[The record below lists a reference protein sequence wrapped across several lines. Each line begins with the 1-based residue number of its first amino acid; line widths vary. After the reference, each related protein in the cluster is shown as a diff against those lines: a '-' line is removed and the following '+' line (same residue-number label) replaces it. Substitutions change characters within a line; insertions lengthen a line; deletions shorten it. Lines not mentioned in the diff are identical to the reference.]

1 MSEHLSNDDQDL
13 IDLLAADLSFGST
26 QRTAPADTLP
36 APLSAAQ
43 QRLWFMQRYEPWS
56 TAYNIV
62 HGFDLDGPLDL
73 ARLTRAFERVIG
85 RHEILRTRFVEHDGV
100 TCQKVLDAVD
110 FSIAHRRRDAS
121 GLLKGEGWH
130 QGLLES
136 EARKPF
142 DLDGS
147 LLRVRVHSADEAR
160 HLLVVALHH
169 LVSDGWSNAIWA
181 RDLAAAYEAAG
192 ISPHGAAHPA
202 PRWPVLPIQYA
213 DHARR
218 EAQYLRSDA
227 ARADLDYW
235 RAALGTRLPVLNLP
249 TDRFRPDVL
258 RFRGAAHTVH
268 ADADVAA
275 RIAAFCARER
285 ITPFVFCLA
294 AFQLVLARVSQQDEF
309 LVGVPGA
316 GRHWPDVDN
325 LIGFFVDLQIYRA
338 RPDAQLPV
346 RDWLRRIQA
355 ESVGALNHPGLPFER
370 LLEALGV
377 ERSVNRHPLFQVTF
391 GYQDTAKPST
401 LKLGDMRVNVVD
413 LPADDAK
420 FDLTLHVGFNAQRLE
435 ARFVYDVDLFDA
447 ATIARFAAQYEIA
460 LDALLK
466 QADAPL
472 GALDILDGAQRA
484 SLLARGRT
492 EERYPCTPPAH
503 VSIAQR
509 AAQAPGEPA
518 LLFGDLTLSY
528 GELNAR
534 ANRVAHRLIALGVKP
549 EMRVGVAAERSVEL
563 IVGLLAVLKAGAAY
577 VPLDPAYPNDR
588 LAYMLDDS
596 GISLLLTQS
605 HLHGGLPSRE
615 GMRLIDLDSAAF
627 DTEPSHDPDVRVFDG
642 TLAYVVYTSGST
654 GRPKGV
660 GVAHGPL
667 SMHLQAIAR
676 RYDVQPGDR
685 ELQFFSISFDAAA
698 EQWLTPLVNG
708 AAIVIRDMG
717 DWPPERLLAEAR
729 DKRVTILHLPPAY
742 VDLLPSTAGVDSVS
756 IKTCISGGEGWQKS
770 GFDAVRRSLRPQ
782 RIVNAYGPAET
793 VITPTAWIAH
803 ADSVFDSAYAP
814 IGRPVGE
821 RSVYVLDPDMNLL
834 ADRLHGELY
843 IGGHGMARGYMGRA
857 ALTAERFVPDPFSQ
871 DGARLYRTGDLVC
884 WGADGELE
892 YQGRLDHQVKI
903 RGFRI
908 ELGEVES
915 ALLTQPG
922 VREAVVVAQEG
933 PGGARLVGY
942 VSARAE
948 AGAAGATITLDVAT
962 LRAALLAELPDYMV
976 PGALVVMDA
985 LPINPNGKVDRRA
998 LPVPQFDR
1006 EAYAAPQG
1014 DAEMALA
1021 AAWREMLGID
1031 DIGRHHNF
1039 FELGGDSILS
1049 LQIVARAREAGWKIT
1064 PRQLFERQTVA
1075 ELAAVAVRLNQ
1086 GLSPASDADAGFADD
1101 ETQAHAAIGLLPIQ
1115 REFFASDIPNRNH
1128 WNQSVLLSS
1137 DMPIDATRLH
1147 DALRAVLAH
1156 HDALR
1161 SRFTRDAH
1169 GNWHQEPGA
1178 VVSDAQPLLWT
1189 RRADT
1194 REQIEALCNEAQLS
1208 LDIERGALLRV
1219 LLIDVADGTSRVLLT
1234 VHHLVIDGVSWR
1246 ILLDDLQRA
1255 FAQLAGER
1263 ASDNLRLPSNGTS
1276 YRAWSR
1282 RLTIY
1287 GASSA
1292 VQAQRAYW
1300 RTQLATSAS
1309 LPCDENSLRGAAQTR
1324 ETRALLRSTE
1334 LRLDRGLTQR
1344 LLQVA
1349 PAAYRT
1355 QVNDLLLTA
1364 LGRALCAWTGNPAIR
1379 IDLEGHGRED
1389 LFDDVDLSR
1398 TVGWFTS
1405 VHPVVLDAG
1414 GEPGAALKRVKEALR
1429 NVPDRGLGYGMLP
1442 DVQAHSDT
1450 LFNYLGQIDG
1460 QLDTH
1465 AGWRAATESAGTTN
1479 DPHARLTY
1487 PLSIAGQV
1495 FDGELHLTL
1504 AWSSVRFNQAAI
1516 ARVVEGFR
1524 AELVGL
1530 IDHCASDATG
1540 ASGVT
1545 PSDFP
1550 LARLTQ
1556 RELDALTATLP
1567 VAVRELQDLYPL
1579 PPMQAGMLFHTWL
1592 TPDDSAY
1599 RNQLRVDLDGLDA
1612 HRFRAAWRAVI
1623 ERHDILRT
1631 GFLQHRHAL
1640 LQWVAKSASLP
1651 LDELDWRERA
1661 SRDGASIPVELD
1673 ALAQAELAKGF
1684 DVTRAPLQRLALV
1697 RTGDTRYH
1705 LIWTVHHVLLD
1716 GWSASQLIG
1725 DVLRHYGGE
1734 PLAAR
1739 GGRYRD
1745 YVEWLLKRDPG
1756 ASETYWR
1763 DQLAGFDTPTRLAPA
1778 LRGNAAAAAEAD
1790 DAATTKNTG
1799 YVEAHLDLDGAASER
1814 LSGFARQERVTVNTL
1829 VQAAWALLLQRYTS
1843 QDTVA
1848 FGATVAGRPDDL
1860 PGAQQ
1865 LLGLFINTLP
1875 VIASPRAGM
1884 RVGDW
1889 LRAMQAQ
1896 ALASRE
1902 HEHTPLNEI
1911 QRWAGAGG
1919 EALFDS
1925 LIVFENYPVDAALK
1939 AAAPGG
1945 LQVLDVSSHEQ
1956 THYPLTLTVAQ
1967 IDGVLRARC
1976 SFAQDGIDAAG
1987 VAQLL
1992 KQFGILLNGLCGAR
2006 FVGELTLLDDDSS
2019 VLQQH
2024 VGCTADS
2031 FADAAAVHELIERQA
2046 AATPVAIALVCGDE
2060 ALDYAALNTRA
2071 NRLAQRL
2078 MREGVCADVM
2088 VAVALERSV
2097 DMLVALLAV
2106 LKAGGAYVPL
2116 DPSYPA
2122 ARLGYMLDDCRAP
2135 LLLTQRAVAHAL
2147 PVGDHTRV
2155 LEADALDVSAESAG
2169 NPAVAVSGE
2178 QLAYVIYTSGSTGK
2192 PKGTMVRHAALTN
2205 FLHGVAR
2212 EPGLGA
2218 DDTLVAVT
2226 SLSFD
2231 IAALELFLPL
2241 IVGAK
2246 VVVASRDE
2254 ARDARLLAGLLEKH
2268 SATAMQSTPA
2278 TWRMLL
2284 DSGWPAG
2291 AQRVSLKG
2299 LCGGEALP
2307 RELAVR
2313 LRAAGV
2319 DLWNMYGPTE
2329 TTIWS
2334 SVAHVGDDAPM

>member
-13 IDLLAADLSFGST
+13 IDLLAADLSFGSA
-26 QRTAPADTLP
+26 QRTVPADPLP
-36 APLSAAQ
+36 APLSVAQ
-43 QRLWFMQRYEPWS
+43 QRLWFMQRYEPSS

-62 HGFDLDGPLDL
+62 HGFELHGPLDL
-73 ARLTRAFERVIG
+73 ARLTRAFEGVIG

-100 TCQKVLDAVD
+100 TCQKVLDEVD
-110 FSIAHRRRDAS
+110 FSITHRRLDAS
-121 GLLKGEGWH
+121 DLLKGDAWCHGS
-130 QGLLES
+130 LES

-147 LLRVRVHSADEAR
+147 LLRVGVHSASDER
-160 HLLVVALHH
+160 HVLVVALHH

-181 RDLAAAYEAAG
+181 RDLAAAYEAAET
-192 ISPHGAAHPA
+192 SPQGEARST
-202 PRWPVLPIQYA
+202 PRWPALPIQYA

-218 EAQYLRSDA
+218 EAQYVRSDA

-235 RAALGTRLPVLNLP
+235 RTALGTRLPVLNLP

-258 RFRGAAHTVH
+258 RFRGAAQTLH

-275 RIAAFCARER
+275 RIAAFCAHER
-285 ITPFVFCLA
+285 VTPFVFCLA

-316 GRHWPDVDN
+316 GRHWPDVDH

-377 ERSVNRHPLFQVTF
+377 ERSVNRHPLFQVSF
-391 GYQDTAKPST
+391 GYQDTAKPAT
-401 LKLGDMRVNVVD
+401 LTLGDMRVNVVD

-420 FDLTLHVGFNAQRLE
+420 FDLTLHVGFNTQRLE

-460 LDALLK
+460 LDALLTH
-466 QADAPL
+466 ADAPL

-492 EERYPCTPPAH
+492 NELYPATPPAH
-503 VSIAQR
+503 VSIARR
-509 AAQAPGEPA
+509 AAQAPDEPA
-518 LLFGDLTLSY
+518 LLFGDVTVSY
-528 GELNAR
+528 GELNMR
-534 ANRVAHRLIALGVKP
+534 ANRVAHRLMALGVKP
-549 EMRVGVAAERSVEL
+549 EMRVGIAAERSVEL
-563 IVGLLAVLKAGAAY
+563 IVGLLAVLKTGAAY

-596 GISLLLTQS
+596 GIVLLLTQS
-605 HLHGGLPSRE
+605 HLRGGLPSRE
-615 GMRLIDLDSAAF
+615 GMRLIDLDSTAF
-627 DTEPSHDPDVRVFDG
+627 DAEPSHDPDVRVFDG

-667 SMHLQAIAR
+667 SMHLQAIAQ

-742 VDLLPSTAGVDSVS
+742 VDLLPSTAGVGSVS
-756 IKTCISGGEGWQKS
+756 IKTCISGGEGWQKR
-770 GFDAVRRSLRPQ
+770 GFDAVRRSLRPR

-793 VITPTAWIAH
+793 VITPTAWIAD

-843 IGGHGMARGYMGRA
+843 IGGRGMARGYMGRA

-903 RGFRI
+903 RCFRI

-915 ALLTQPG
+915 ALLMQPG

-933 PGGARLVGY
+933 PGGTRLVGY
-942 VSARAE
+942 VSARVDAI
-948 AGAAGATITLDVAT
+948 AAGATIPLDTAA

-985 LPINPNGKVDRRA
+985 LPINPNGKVDRHA

-1021 AAWREMLGID
+1021 AAWREILGID
-1031 DIGRHHNF
+1031 EIGRHHNF

-1049 LQIVARAREAGWKIT
+1049 LQIVARAREAGWKVT
-1064 PRQLFERQTVA
+1064 PRQLFERQTIA
-1075 ELAAVAVRLNQ
+1075 ELAAVAIGLNAA
-1086 GLSPASDADAGFADD
+1086 LNPAFDADTGFAED
-1101 ETQAHAAIGLLPIQ
+1101 ETQVEGPIGLLPIQ
-1115 REFFASDIPNRNH
+1115 REFFGSDIPNRHH

-1137 DMPIDATRLH
+1137 DKPIDTTRLH
-1147 DALRAVLAH
+1147 DALRVVVGH
-1156 HDALR
+1156 HEALR
-1161 SRFTRDAH
+1161 LRFTCDAQ
-1169 GNWHQEPGA
+1169 GNWHQQPGA
-1178 VVSDAQPLLWT
+1178 VFSDAQPILWM

-1194 REQIEALCNEAQLS
+1194 CEQIEALCDEAQLS
-1208 LDIERGALLRV
+1208 LDIEHGPLLRV

-1255 FAQLAGER
+1255 FAQLDGER
-1263 ASDNLRLPSNGTS
+1263 TPDDVRLPSNGTS
-1276 YRAWSR
+1276 YRAWSQ

-1287 GASSA
+1287 AASGA
-1292 VQAQRAYW
+1292 VQAQCAYW

-1309 LPCDENSLRGAAQTR
+1309 LPCDKDSQGGIA
-1324 ETRALLRSTE
+1324 ETRALLRTTE
-1334 LRLDRGLTQR
+1334 LQLDRGLTQR

-1364 LGRALCAWTGNPAIR
+1364 LGRALCAWTGGSVIR

-1389 LFDDVDLSR
+1389 LFDGVDLSR

-1414 GEPGAALKRVKEALR
+1414 GAPGTALKRVKEALR

-1442 DVQAHSDT
+1442 DLQAHSDT

-1504 AWSSVRFNQAAI
+1504 AWSSVRFDQSTI
-1516 ARVVEGFR
+1516 ERVVQGFR

-1530 IDHCASDATG
+1530 IEHCASDASDASDASG
-1540 ASGVT
+1540 VSGPSGVT

-1556 RELDALTATLP
+1556 TELDALTATLP
-1567 VAVRELQDLYPL
+1567 VTARELQDLYPL

-1612 HRFRAAWRAVI
+1612 HRFRAAWRAVT

-1661 SRDGASIPVELD
+1661 SRDSASVPAELD

-1684 DVTRAPLQRLALV
+1684 DVTRPPLQRLALV
-1697 RTGDTRYH
+1697 RTGDARYH

-1745 YVEWLLKRDPG
+1745 YVEWLLKRDSH

-1778 LRGNAAAAAEAD
+1778 LRGDAAAAEASVD
-1790 DAATTKNTG
+1790 ATTRNAG
-1799 YVEAHLDLDGAASER
+1799 YAEAHLDLDGAASER
-1814 LSGFARQERVTVNTL
+1814 LTVFARQERVTVNTL

-1884 RVGDW
+1884 RIGDW

-1896 ALASRE
+1896 ALVSRE

-1919 EALFDS
+1919 EGLFDS

-1987 VAQLL
+1987 VARLL
-1992 KQFGILLNGLCGAR
+1992 KQFGFLLSGLCGAG
-2006 FVGELTLLDDDSS
+2006 FVGELTLLNDDSS
-2019 VLQQH
+2019 ALQQH
-2024 VGCTADS
+2024 VGCNTDS

-2046 AATPVAIALVCGDE
+2046 AATPGAIALVCGDE
-2060 ALDYAALNTRA
+2060 TVDYAALNTRA
-2071 NRLAQRL
+2071 NRLAHRL
-2078 MREGVCADVM
+2078 IREGVRGDVM

-2097 DMLVALLAV
+2097 EMLVTLLAV
-2106 LKAGGAYVPL
+2106 LKAGG
-2116 DPSYPA
+2116 
-2122 ARLGYMLDDCRAP
+2122 
-2135 LLLTQRAVAHAL
+2135 
-2147 PVGDHTRV
+2147 
-2155 LEADALDVSAESAG
+2155 
-2169 NPAVAVSGE
+2169 
-2178 QLAYVIYTSGSTGK
+2178 
-2192 PKGTMVRHAALTN
+2192 
-2205 FLHGVAR
+2205 
-2212 EPGLGA
+2212 
-2218 DDTLVAVT
+2218 
-2226 SLSFD
+2226 
-2231 IAALELFLPL
+2231 
-2241 IVGAK
+2241 
-2246 VVVASRDE
+2246 
-2254 ARDARLLAGLLEKH
+2254 
-2268 SATAMQSTPA
+2268 
-2278 TWRMLL
+2278 
-2284 DSGWPAG
+2284 
-2291 AQRVSLKG
+2291 
-2299 LCGGEALP
+2299 
-2307 RELAVR
+2307 
-2313 LRAAGV
+2313 
-2319 DLWNMYGPTE
+2319 
-2329 TTIWS
+2329 
-2334 SVAHVGDDAPM
+2334 

>member
-26 QRTAPADTLP
+26 QRPAPADNLP
-36 APLSAAQ
+36 APLSVAQ
-43 QRLWFMQRYEPWS
+43 QRLWFMQRYEPSS

-73 ARLTRAFERVIG
+73 ARLTRAFERVIE

-100 TCQKVLDAVD
+100 TGQQVLDAVE
-110 FSIAHRRRDAS
+110 FAIAHRRLDVPDVPDVPDQ
-121 GLLKGEGWH
+121 LKGDAWRH
-130 QGLLES
+130 DALES

-147 LLRVRVHSADEAR
+147 LLRVSVHSVSDER

-181 RDLAAAYEAAG
+181 RDLAAAYEAAET
-192 ISPHGAAHPA
+192 SPYGAARST
-202 PRWPVLPIQYA
+202 PRWPALPIQYA

-235 RAALGTRLPVLNLP
+235 RTALGTRLPVLNLP

-258 RFRGAAHTVH
+258 RFRGAAQTLL
-268 ADADVAA
+268 ADASVAA

-294 AFQLVLARVSQQDEF
+294 AFQLVLARISQQDEF

-370 LLEALGV
+370 LLETLGV

-391 GYQDTAKPST
+391 GYQDTTKPAT
-401 LKLGDMRVNVVD
+401 LTLGDMRVNAVD

-447 ATIARFAAQYEIA
+447 ATITRFAAQYEIA
-460 LDALLK
+460 LDALLNH
-466 QADAPL
+466 ADAPL
-472 GALDILDGAQRA
+472 GSLDILDDAQRA
-484 SLLARGRT
+484 SLLARCRT
-492 EERYPCTPPAH
+492 DERYPVTPPAH
-503 VSIAQR
+503 ISIAQR
-509 AAQAPGEPA
+509 AAQAPAEPA
-518 LLFGDLTLSY
+518 LLFGDTTVSY

-534 ANRVAHRLIALGVKP
+534 ANRVAHRLIALGVQP
-549 EMRVGVAAERSVEL
+549 EMRVGIAAERSVEL
-563 IVGLLAVLKAGAAY
+563 IVGLLAVLKTGAAY

-596 GISLLLTQS
+596 GIALLLTQS
-605 HLHGGLPSRE
+605 HLHDSLPSRD

-627 DTEPSHDPDVRVFDG
+627 DTEPSHNPDVRVFDG

-667 SMHLQAIAR
+667 SMHLQAIAQ

-717 DWPPERLLAEAR
+717 DWPPERLLAEVR

-742 VDLLPSTAGVDSVS
+742 VDLLPSAAGAGSVS
-756 IKTCISGGEGWQKS
+756 VKTCISGGEGWQKS

-782 RIVNAYGPAET
+782 RLVNAYGPAET
-793 VITPTAWIAH
+793 VITPTAWVAD

-821 RSVYVLDPDMNLL
+821 RSVYVLDPDMHLL
-834 ADRLHGELY
+834 ADRLQGELY

-857 ALTAERFVPDPFSQ
+857 ALTAERFVPDPFSN

-884 WGADGELE
+884 WGAAGELE

-915 ALLTQPG
+915 ALLKQPG

-933 PGGARLVGY
+933 PGGTRLVAY
-942 VSARAE
+942 VSARGDAE
-948 AGAAGATITLDVAT
+948 SAGRLAPAT

-1021 AAWREMLGID
+1021 AAWREILGID
-1031 DIGRHHNF
+1031 EIGRHHNF

-1075 ELAAVAVRLNQ
+1075 ELAAVAIALN
-1086 GLSPASDADAGFADD
+1086 PALNPAFETDARFADN
-1101 ETQAHAAIGLLPIQ
+1101 EAGNEAHAQGPIGLLPIQ
-1115 REFFASDIPNRNH
+1115 HEFFGSEIPNRNH
-1128 WNQSVLLSS
+1128 WNQSVLLSN
-1137 DMPIDATRLH
+1137 DKPIDAARLH
-1147 DALRAVLAH
+1147 DALRAVVAH
-1156 HDALR
+1156 HEALR
-1161 SRFTRDAH
+1161 LRFTRDAR
-1169 GNWHQEPGA
+1169 GNWHQQPGA
-1178 VVSDAQPLLWT
+1178 VFSDAQPLLWT
-1189 RRADT
+1189 RRTDT
-1194 REQIEALCNEAQLS
+1194 REQIEALCNDAQLS
-1208 LDIERGALLRV
+1208 LDIEHGPLLRA
-1219 LLIDVADGTSRVLLT
+1219 LLIDVADGTSRVLLA

-1255 FAQLAGER
+1255 FAQLDGKL
-1263 ASDNLRLPSNGTS
+1263 SPDDVRLPSNGTS
-1276 YRAWSR
+1276 YRAWSQ
-1282 RLTIY
+1282 RLTTY
-1287 GASSA
+1287 AASDA

-1309 LPCDENSLRGAAQTR
+1309 LPCDKDTLGGIA

-1334 LRLDRGLTQR
+1334 LQLDRGLTQR

-1364 LGRALCAWTGNPAIR
+1364 LGRALCAWTGEPAIR

-1389 LFDDVDLSR
+1389 LFDGLDLSR

-1414 GEPGAALKRVKEALR
+1414 GAPGTALKRVKETLR
-1429 NVPDRGLGYGMLP
+1429 NVLDRGLGYGVLSDLP
-1442 DVQAHSDT
+1442 AHAQT

-1460 QLDTH
+1460 QLDAH

-1495 FDGELHLTL
+1495 FDGELHLML
-1504 AWSSVRFNQAAI
+1504 AWSSVRFEQATI
-1516 ARVVEGFR
+1516 ERVVQDFR
-1524 AELVGL
+1524 TELVGL
-1530 IDHCASDATG
+1530 IEHCTSDAG
-1540 ASGVT
+1540 GVT

-1556 RELDALTATLP
+1556 PELDALTATLP
-1567 VAVRELQDLYPL
+1567 VAARELQDLYPL

-1612 HRFRAAWRAVI
+1612 HRFRAAWRAVT

-1661 SRDGASIPVELD
+1661 SRDGALLSAELD

-1684 DVTRAPLQRLALV
+1684 DVTRPPLQRLALV

-1734 PLAAR
+1734 PLATR

-1763 DQLAGFDTPTRLAPA
+1763 DQLAALDTPTRLAPA
-1778 LRGNAAAAAEAD
+1778 LRGTVGAAEASD
-1790 DAATTKNTG
+1790 DSATGNAS
-1799 YVEAHLDLDGAASER
+1799 YAEAHLELDGEASER
-1814 LSGFARQERVTVNTL
+1814 LAAFARQERVTVNTL

-1843 QDTVA
+1843 QDTIA

-1875 VIASPRAGM
+1875 VIASPRAGL

-1911 QRWAGAGG
+1911 QRWAGSGG

-1925 LIVFENYPVDAALK
+1925 LVVFENYPVDAALK
-1939 AAAPGG
+1939 AGAPGG
-1945 LQVLDVSSHEQ
+1945 LQVLDVSSREQ

-1967 IDGVLRARC
+1967 IDDVLRARC
-1976 SFAQDGIDAAG
+1976 SFAQDGIDTAG

-1992 KQFGILLNGLCGAR
+1992 KQFGLLLNGLCAVE
-2006 FVGELTLLDDDSS
+2006 FVGELTLLDDASS
-2019 VLQQH
+2019 VHRQH
-2024 VGCTADS
+2024 AGCNTDS

-2046 AATPVAIALVCGDE
+2046 ASTPDAIALVCGDE
-2060 ALDYAALNTRA
+2060 ALSYAALNARA
-2071 NRLAQRL
+2071 NRLAHHL
-2078 MREGVCADVM
+2078 IREGVRADVM

-2135 LLLTQRAVAHAL
+2135 LLLTQRAVMGATDVTDVTDAL
-2147 PVGDHTRV
+2147 PVGEHTRV
-2155 LEADALDVSAESAG
+2155 IELDALDLSAGPAG

-2178 QLAYVIYTSGSTGK
+2178 QLAYVIYTSGSTGQ

-2205 FLHGVAR
+2205 FLHGVTR
-2212 EPGLGA
+2212 EPGLTA
-2218 DDTLVAVT
+2218 HDTLVAVT

-2231 IAALELFLPL
+2231 I
-2241 IVGAK
+2241 
-2246 VVVASRDE
+2246 
-2254 ARDARLLAGLLEKH
+2254 
-2268 SATAMQSTPA
+2268 
-2278 TWRMLL
+2278 
-2284 DSGWPAG
+2284 
-2291 AQRVSLKG
+2291 
-2299 LCGGEALP
+2299 
-2307 RELAVR
+2307 
-2313 LRAAGV
+2313 
-2319 DLWNMYGPTE
+2319 
-2329 TTIWS
+2329 
-2334 SVAHVGDDAPM
+2334 